1 MKKATLIQKPGKK
14 IIPRTYL
21 AIFFFRSF
29 ILTFCIKVSFSS
41 ITYRVDQFPFF
52 REKVDDTKIVCFVIS
67 AKHLRSSGCR
77 IDTDTDID
85 TGIDTETGDRACAC
99 LASEA
104 AKVEVG
110 LSFDRGTRNLSE
122 SLQ

>member
-77 IDTDTDID
+77 IDTDTD
-85 TGIDTETGDRACAC
+85 TGDRACAC